1 MSGPKRVSV
10 REVRNKLQSGAQT
23 LLVCAYPSDVKFQ
36 QAPLAGAISFSAF
49 ERRKATVPRDIE
61 LVFY

>member
-1 MSGPKRVSV
+1 MNV

-23 LLVCAYPSDVKFQ
+23 LLVCAYPSDAKFQ
-36 QAPLAGAISFSAF
+36 QAALDGAISFSEF
-49 ERRKATVPRDIE
+49 ESRKASLPRDTE